1 MFYVLKHKETGE
13 IFSCSQKNIYDFMY
27 HGVKSWEDEDTAAA
41 EMGTVLAE
49 HGVDD
54 PLNWEVFDLE
64 EEHTLKMCN
73 VKLANNPAKRLY
85 MLADGR
91 LETRFRT

>member
-1 MFYVLKHKETGE
+1 MYYVLKHKETGE

-41 EMGTVLAE
+41 EMASVLAGQGYDE
-49 HGVDD
+49 
-54 PLNWEVFDLE
+54 PEKWEVFDLE

-85 MLADGR
+85 MREDGR
-91 LETRFRT
+91 LEARSDT

>member
-1 MFYVLKHKETGE
+1 MYIVLKHKETGE

-41 EMGTVLAE
+41 ELETVLAE
-49 HGVDD
+49 HGCDD
-54 PLNWEVFDLE
+54 PWNWEVYDLK

-73 VKLANNPAKRLY
+73 VKLANNPAKRIY
-85 MLADGR
+85 MRDDGR
-91 LETRFRT
+91 LETRSDT